1 MVVEGAEAMNRI
13 SDEIERLK
21 LEARMLLIT
30 GDWRGLSA
38 VLDSLNWLF
47 RLDPSTGL
55 AFYREM
61 AAWDRGR
68 RQWQMT
74 TNRSSS
80 N

>member
-1 MVVEGAEAMNRI
+1 MNRI

-30 GDWRGLSA
+30 GDWRGLSV

-61 AAWDRGR
+61 AQWDRMR
-68 RQWQMT
+68 RIT
-74 TNRSSS
+74 SP
-80 N
+80 